1 MFVMLHAEQL
11 CSSKRAIRGEGLS
24 EGKKWEKVGKRWIF
38 GKKII
43 LLYTD
48 VLKNIQTNN

>member
-1 MFVMLHAEQL
+1 MLQPEPY
-11 CSSKRAIRGEGLS
+11 CSSKRAIRSKGLPG
-24 EGKKWEKVGKRWIF
+24 GKKGEKG
-38 GKKII
+38 GKII

>member
-1 MFVMLHAEQL
+1 MFVMLQAEPL
-11 CSSKRAIRGEGLS
+11 CSSKRAMKSEVLS
-24 EGKKWEKVGKRWIF
+24 EGKKWGKRWIF